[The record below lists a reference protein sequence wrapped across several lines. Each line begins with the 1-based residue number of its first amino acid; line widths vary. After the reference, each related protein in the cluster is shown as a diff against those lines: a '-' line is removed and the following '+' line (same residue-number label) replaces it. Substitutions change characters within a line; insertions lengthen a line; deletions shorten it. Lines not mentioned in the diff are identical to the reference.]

1 MKLGFNRSC
10 SVLILHEPEQ
20 KDSAESEDGEA
31 EAKLDEATS
40 VRGNKAKLVKMSE
53 TSQEK
58 NINLERDYPTL

>member
-10 SVLILHEPEQ
+10 SVLILHEPEE
-20 KDSAESEDGEA
+20 KDSSESEDCEA